1 MGNKKHFN
9 STLERVKRIRMLTE
23 RYYEPGNNA
32 RCYKA
37 VWKKYIYP
45 IYPMCY
51 RTYLNYLNVP
61 TPQPPPPTAI
71 QLELFADIAACGE

>member
-1 MGNKKHFN
+1 MGKNRHYK
-9 STLERVKRIRMLTE
+9 STLERVKLIRKITE

-37 VWKKYIYP
+37 VWRMYINP

-51 RTYLNYLNVP
+51 RTYLNYLNIP
-61 TPQPPPPTAI
+61 TEPPAPLTTK
-71 QLELFADIAACGE
+71 QLDLFSDILEDM

>member
-45 IYPMCY
+45 
-51 RTYLNYLNVP
+51 VKS
-61 TPQPPPPTAI
+61 
-71 QLELFADIAACGE
+71 AAK